1 MRSVKVVIL
10 LKGIKQLPREK
21 RERNSEEKAAARKK
35 GTKGLLFKK
44 KEKLRVRIRTNNLGF
59 KCLSCTQI

>member
-35 GTKGLLFKK
+35 VTKGLFFKK
-44 KEKLRVRIRTNNLGF
+44 KNKLRVRSDYLI
-59 KCLSCTQI
+59 I